1 MIRAESK
8 GVWSSSAPPILAF
21 SVRGQDYGVD
31 LLEVQEVLPVPPV
44 TRVWHA
50 PPHVLGVTNLRGHI
64 LALLDP
70 GEMLGLGRVA
80 KGGAA
85 RVVVLAAREMAA
97 GILVEGVHGLRTVP
111 PDRVERGVAGMTG
124 APAEWVRGIVLFPE
138 GPLVLLDAEQ
148 LLHSA
153 RVGGK

>member
-31 LLEVQEVLPVPPV
+31 LLEVQEILPVPPL

-50 PPHVLGVTNLRGHI
+50 PARVLGVTNLRGHI

-70 GEMLGLGRVA
+70 GEMLGLGKVTNGRT
-80 KGGAA
+80 A
-85 RVVVLAAREMAA
+85 RVVVLSAREMSA
-97 GILVEGVHGLRTVP
+97 GILVESVHGLRTVP
-111 PDRVERGVAGMTG
+111 TDRVERTAAGMTG
-124 APAEWVRGIVLFPE
+124 APAEWVRGIVLFPQ

-148 LLHSA
+148 VLLSA